1 MIANTMVKSLSVV
14 IPAYNEEKNIAT
26 CLTNVHTVLQ
36 GLSDID
42 WEIIVVND
50 GSKDQTG
57 VIAKSFIK
65 KIPNLKIVDNR
76 PNRGYGGSL
85 KRGFQTAKKDFI
97 VFVPSDNQFDF
108 SELPKFISKQAE
120 TGADIVSGIRPSG
133 GKDNLYRLLLRWTWN
148 TLGRAAFGYL
158 ASDIDC
164 GFKLFRRD
172 ILKRVSLPSDGAM
185 VDTQLFAGAR
195 ARGMKVAELEVTHL
209 PRTAGSS
216 TGGNF
221 KVAAKA
227 GLELLAFWWQLKQEI
242 MVEQGRA
249 VFRWEAIW
257 ILLIIL
263 GGGFLR
269 LWQIDQHMTFLGDE
283 GRDAIVMREM
293 VLGNHFPLIGPG
305 TSIGNMYLGPLY
317 YYLMAPSLALASESP
332 AGPSIFVALIGLATI
347 GLLWW
352 IVRQWTGRTAALVVS
367 ALYAIS
373 PTIIT
378 YSRSSW
384 NPNVMPFFALLT
396 IYSVWKVSALGY
408 WRWAVIGAVSFAFV
422 LNSHYLG
429 LILAPVVAIFLFFSK
444 KSPSSPRYLALSAA
458 AFILLMSPL
467 FFFDLRHNW
476 INTKAMTLFFTDRQT
491 TVNLKAYKAI
501 PNLWPI
507 WLDFN
512 ASMFAAKDRSLG
524 LVSAIAVPVLL
535 IIFALKN
542 SQKLRSKDFLLT
554 VSWLGVGLIG
564 LGLYKQH
571 IYDHY
576 MGFIFPAVF
585 ILLAYS
591 LDYLLQKKITAK
603 IVGLVFVFLLFHN
616 LSRTPLLSAPNHQ
629 LDRTRQVAELIHE
642 ETAGRPFNL
651 ALLAKSN
658 YDASYRYFLYQN
670 NSPLFTVHQQI
681 TDQLYVI
688 CEISNCQP
696 IGNPLWEIAAFGW
709 ARIDREWEFPWGVKV
724 YRLIPNPEGKSL

>member
-1 MIANTMVKSLSVV
+1 MIASTMVKSLSVV

-26 CLTNVHTVLQ
+26 CITNVHTVLRDMQ
-36 GLSDID
+36 DLD
-42 WEIIVVND
+42 WEIIIVND

-57 VIAKSFIK
+57 TIAKSFLK
-65 KIPNLKIVDNR
+65 KIPNLKVVDNR

-85 KRGFQTAKKDFI
+85 KRGFQAAKKDFI
-97 VFVPSDNQFDF
+97 VMAHADNQFDF
-108 SELPKFISKQAE
+108 AE
-120 TGADIVSGIRPSG
+120 TYKLIAKHDDTGADIISGIRPSG
-133 GKDNLYRLLLRWTWN
+133 GHDPAHRLFFRWAWN
-148 TLGRAAFGYL
+148 TLVRALFGYL
-158 ASDIDC
+158 ATDIDC
-164 GFKLFRRD
+164 GFKLFKRD

-195 ARGMKVAELEVTHL
+195 ARGIKIAELEVTHL
-209 PRTAGSS
+209 PRTAGQS
-216 TGGNF
+216 TGGNP
-221 KVAAKA
+221 KVILKA
-227 GLELLAFWWQLKQEI
+227 LYELLVFWWQLKKEI

-257 ILLIIL
+257 IFLIIL
-263 GGGFLR
+263 VGGFLR
-269 LWQIDQHMTFLGDE
+269 LWHIDQYMTFLGDE

-293 VLGNHFPLIGPG
+293 ILGNHFPLIGPG

-317 YYLMAPSLALASESP
+317 YYLMAPALAVFSQSP
-332 AGPSIFVALIGLATI
+332 AGPSIFVAVIGLMTI

-352 IVRQWTGRTAALVVS
+352 IVRQWTGRTAALIVS
-367 ALYAIS
+367 ALYAVS

-408 WRWAVIGAVSFAFV
+408 WRWAVIGAISFAFV

-429 LILAPVVAIFLFFSK
+429 LILAPVIALFFFFSK
-444 KSPSSPRYLALSAA
+444 KSPSTPRYIAISVA
-458 AFILLMSPL
+458 AFIFLMSPL
-467 FFFDLRHNW
+467 FFFDLRHDW
-476 INTKAMTLFFTDRQT
+476 LNTKAMTLFFTDRQT

-512 ASMFAAKDRSLG
+512 TSMLSAKDKTIG
-524 LVSAIAVPVLL
+524 IVSAITVPVLL
-535 IIFALKN
+535 IMFAIKN
-542 SQKLRSKDFLLT
+542 SQRLRSKDFLLIFT
-554 VSWLGVGLIG
+554 WLGVGLVG

-576 MGFIFPAVF
+576 MGFIFPAIF
-585 ILLAYS
+585 ILLAYC
-591 LDYLLQKKITAK
+591 LDNFLQNKITAK
-603 IVGLVFVFLLFHN
+603 ITFLVFAFLLFHN

-629 LDRTRQVAELIHE
+629 LDRTRQVAELIHQ

-670 NSPLFTVHQQI
+670 DSPLYTVHQQI

-696 IGNPLWEIAAFGW
+696 IGNPLWEVAAFGW
-709 ARIDREWEFPWGVKV
+709 ARIDREWEFPWGVKL
-724 YRLIPNPEGKSL
+724 YRLIPNPEGKSI